1 MAEVLKDSKFGVNI
15 SRNDIEGLALS
26 AVIQWLKDSVASC
39 IDDDK
44 IPVYNQKD
52 VVDMYQEQLRN
63 HGANEIS
70 SVH

>member
-1 MAEVLKDSKFGVNI
+1 M
-15 SRNDIEGLALS
+15 
-26 AVIQWLKDSVASC
+26 ASC

-52 VVDMYQEQLRN
+52 VVDMYQEQLRYHGN
-63 HGANEIS
+63 HGNHGDNEDLIS